1 MFRCLLTVVCCLLS
15 FYLHALEVKDFT
27 FSHLGKT
34 EGLDNQRI
42 FSIRQTETGAIWW
55 SSMTGVGRYNGLRV
69 KNYPLD
75 KGTPYGHMGGR
86 VINLTT
92 DNGQRK
98 SSSAWAGVYAF
109 DNRGTVY
116 TFDALR
122 DEFNCFSASPRN

>member
-15 FYLHALEVKDFT
+15 FHLHALEVKDFT

-42 FSIRQTETGAIWW
+42 FSILQTESGAIWW

-92 DNGQRK
+92 DNGRCK
-98 SSSAWAGVYAF
+98 AKELIILFFASGVGSRFISRQIIF
-109 DNRGTVY
+109 DN
-116 TFDALR
+116 
-122 DEFNCFSASPRN
+122 

>member
-75 KGTPYGHMGGR
+75 KGTPYGQCDAKEL
-86 VINLTT
+86 IILFF
-92 DNGQRK
+92 
-98 SSSAWAGVYAF
+98 ALGVGSRFISRQIIF
-109 DNRGTVY
+109 DN
-116 TFDALR
+116 
-122 DEFNCFSASPRN
+122 